1 MLNTRASMVPQDPYV
16 KSKHPKS
23 AQSNPEKL
31 LVVQKR
37 QHDERDDFTRESLF
51 FEKYA
56 CLCPGT
62 MSLQVSL
69 ASSIFRPGS
78 DIDLDFDLSKV
89 YSNISMINVTFVMDL
104 KVYSLANS
112 KVLIEHI
119 SKEMGTE
126 TLYKEDIV
134 RNSDGKS
141 VQHTFQMSQIQ
152 EKNEFIRDKYLK
164 TNPYGVNVQ
173 RATIHESGNYQNNDA
188 H

>member
-1 MLNTRASMVPQDPYV
+1 MLNTRASMAPQDPYI
-16 KSKHPKS
+16 KSKHLKS

-141 VQHTFQMSQIQ
+141 VQHTFQMSQI
-152 EKNEFIRDKYLK
+152 
-164 TNPYGVNVQ
+164 
-173 RATIHESGNYQNNDA
+173 
-188 H
+188 